1 MLPGYCIRHGSS
13 LDRSLLVKFMQLTYQ
28 EMFPDGDFS
37 HLAQTVEQ
45 YFSSQTPLWWVEEH
59 GELGVPTPCRSW
71 GLGAMGRTGDG
82 EKNDGGLGVPTL
94 WGWGAMGRTGDGEKD
109 FIPPPH
115 HPTTPPH
122 HPIACLWIGNAID
135 QVTGDRHAH
144 IFLLYVVP
152 EHRRRGIAT
161 ALMRYAEDWAKNRG
175 DQQMGLQVFQ
185 SNQAALNLYS
195 HLGYKTQSLWLKK
208 LL

>member
-1 MLPGYCIRHGSS
+1 VELLPGYCIRHGSS
-13 LDRSLLVKFMQLTYQ
+13 LDRALLVKFMQLTYQ

-59 GELGVPTPCRSW
+59 REKFTPR
-71 GLGAMGRTGDG
+71 
-82 EKNDGGLGVPTL
+82 
-94 WGWGAMGRTGDGEKD
+94 
-109 FIPPPH
+109 PH
-115 HPTTPPH
+115 D
-122 HPIACLWIGNAID
+122 PIACLWIGNAID

-161 ALMRYAEDWAKNRG
+161 ALMRYAEDWARNRG